1 MSTFDRIIVG
11 AGSAGCVF
19 ANSDLFENTVIAPVC
34 EPSVNGPLGSKAA
47 IPDRRLEYNTELAAK
62 P

>member
-34 EPSVNGPLGSKAA
+34 EPSVNGPLGSQA
-47 IPDRRLEYNTELAAK
+47 DN
-62 P
+62 